1 MTTQSA
7 PTIPLPKAWNSHV
20 KSAVLHAI
28 SLAQYATCYTRGWAA
43 DGCNPRVH
51 QQANVD
57 RLNQEVVLLQDQLRI
72 ITLRLKSIPARS
84 RPQYKPTERMAILE
98 LKAARGWSLKQTADE
113 FVVTPATIASWV
125 QRVDEPGDSLV
136 QLRTP
141 VNKFPELVRYAV
153 QRLKATCP
161 TMGKV
166 KIAETL
172 CRAGLH
178 LGKTTVGRILQEN
191 PATDPGKINQRG
203 QTSLS

>member
-20 KSAVLHAI
+20 KSAVLHVI

-43 DGCNPRVH
+43 DSCNPRVH

-98 LKAARGWSLKQTADE
+98 LKAARGWSLDRKRCQE
-113 FVVTPATIASWV
+113 PLFCFFGLPWGRSVLSRPSCLTIFS
-125 QRVDEPGDSLV
+125 DH
-136 QLRTP
+136 
-141 VNKFPELVRYAV
+141 
-153 QRLKATCP
+153 
-161 TMGKV
+161 
-166 KIAETL
+166 AES
-172 CRAGLH
+172 
-178 LGKTTVGRILQEN
+178 
-191 PATDPGKINQRG
+191 P
-203 QTSLS
+203 